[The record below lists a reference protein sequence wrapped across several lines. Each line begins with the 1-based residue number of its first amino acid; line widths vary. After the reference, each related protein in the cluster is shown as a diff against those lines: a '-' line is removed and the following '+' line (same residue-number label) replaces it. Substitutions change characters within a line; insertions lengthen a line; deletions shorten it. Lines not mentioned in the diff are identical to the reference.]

1 VHYIPPLATFISRFG
16 GVDGN
21 LTDSRAL
28 NDRIVRQDDAK
39 PWTLPYVH
47 AAFRAWW
54 LAEYSGWYG
63 ENHDSGLPENQLEE
77 GQYTPLISLG
87 GWANTMIQK
96 PDSAQSNLPKPLKM
110 AHLISSYLFLRT

>member
-1 VHYIPPLATFISRFG
+1 MHYFPLLATFVSRFG

-21 LTDSRAL
+21 LTDARAL
-28 NDRIVRQDDAK
+28 NRRVFQQDDDK

-63 ENHDSGLPENQLEE
+63 ENHDSNVPDNQAQAGQLLPH
-77 GQYTPLISLG
+77 P
-87 GWANTMIQK
+87 
-96 PDSAQSNLPKPLKM
+96 
-110 AHLISSYLFLRT
+110 

>member
-1 VHYIPPLATFISRFG
+1 MHYFPPLATFVSRFG

-21 LTDSRAL
+21 LNDARAL
-28 NDRIVRQDDAK
+28 NQRVFQQDDDR

-63 ENHDSGLPENQLEE
+63 ENHDRNVPENQAQA
-77 GQYTPLISLG
+77 GQYFCIIESER
-87 GWANTMIQK
+87 
-96 PDSAQSNLPKPLKM
+96 SC
-110 AHLISSYLFLRT
+110 